1 MAPLIIIGVL
11 LVYSLFSNPSNQDLP
26 YDLQELNGPYS
37 VERVVDGDTFIAE
50 VEGERTRIRMLG
62 IDTPESVADHPE
74 RITEE
79 GLVASDYTKQLLEG
93 ALVFLEYDV
102 EKKDHY
108 DRLLAYVYIK
118 QGNDYVM
125 INRLLVE
132 EGYAVPY
139 IIEPNT
145 RYATILES
153 AENK

>member
-1 MAPLIIIGVL
+1 L
-11 LVYSLFSNPSNQDLP
+11 LVYNLLSDPRSQEVP

-102 EKKDHY
+102 EKMDQY
-108 DRLLAYVYIK
+108 ERLLAYVYIK
-118 QGNDYVM
+118 DGNNYVM

-145 RYATILES
+145 RYATLLES
-153 AENK
+153 AEKR